1 MKAPTPKNTLPTCR
15 LRHANILLTA
25 LLIGFACQCTA
36 MAQGASE
43 FISIF
48 DGQTLNGWSPSHPEA
63 ARDWFVQDGYL
74 IGKTN
79 SRGSY
84 LIYDGN
90 RDIADFELKLTYRF
104 PAKGNSGINIRA
116 KKDSTGKRSFQ
127 AYHVDLGHLGIG
139 KNVLGAW
146 DFHTPGRTEHR
157 CFRGDDLTIQRDD
170 SPKILPLE
178 GALEAKDIH
187 KNHWNQVHVV
197 VRGNRFE
204 FSINGKPA
212 SRFVELL
219 PTSLRLH
226 SGMIQLQLH
235 DPGITVHFKD
245 IQLKIIR

>member
-104 PAKGNSGINIRA
+104 PGKGNSGINIRA

-139 KNVLGAW
+139 KNVLGVHLDRHKALL
-146 DFHTPGRTEHR
+146 
-157 CFRGDDLTIQRDD
+157 DLTPR
-170 SPKILPLE
+170 PKELFGHSLCRKGAANAGEIGANHAALPFDL
-178 GALEAKDIH
+178 
-187 KNHWNQVHVV
+187 V
-197 VRGNRFE
+197 
-204 FSINGKPA
+204 
-212 SRFVELL
+212 
-219 PTSLRLH
+219 T
-226 SGMIQLQLH
+226 
-235 DPGITVHFKD
+235 GIA
-245 IQLKIIR
+245 R

>member
-1 MKAPTPKNTLPTCR
+1 M
-15 LRHANILLTA
+15 
-25 LLIGFACQCTA
+25 
-36 MAQGASE
+36 
-43 FISIF
+43 
-48 DGQTLNGWSPSHPEA
+48 
-63 ARDWFVQDGYL
+63 
-74 IGKTN
+74 
-79 SRGSY
+79 
-84 LIYDGN
+84 
-90 RDIADFELKLTYRF
+90 
-104 PAKGNSGINIRA
+104 
-116 KKDSTGKRSFQ
+116 
-127 AYHVDLGHLGIG
+127 DLGHLGIG

-170 SPKILPLE
+170 SPKILPLK

-204 FSINGKPA
+204 FSINGKTA

-235 DPGITVHFKD
+235 GSATASEKSEV
-245 IQLKIIR
+245 